1 MDQTSRRRR
10 GEYPSFPEK
19 EAEPP
24 FLVIKD
30 TRFHNLTEPMLAHVE
45 NLKVVAIVR
54 HPCGVIHSWLT
65 ASREFPPSADPLSE
79 WRYGSCRKTG
89 FGEYWGFEDWKTVT
103 AMHMDLASRFPHQ
116 VMLQRYEDLTY
127 SAEKETS
134 RMFEFCEL
142 PFTTQ
147 TQDFLRISQQV
158 HIENEYA
165 VFKRPNT
172 AERWRAEL
180 QPEICDSIMAEIV
193 NSAFSRFAA

>member
-1 MDQTSRRRR
+1 
-10 GEYPSFPEK
+10 
-19 EAEPP
+19 
-24 FLVIKD
+24 
-30 TRFHNLTEPMLAHVE
+30 
-45 NLKVVAIVR
+45 
-54 HPCGVIHSWLT
+54 
-65 ASREFPPSADPLSE
+65 
-79 WRYGSCRKTG
+79 
-89 FGEYWGFEDWKTVT
+89 
-103 AMHMDLASRFPHQ
+103 
-116 VMLQRYEDLTY
+116 MLQRYEDLTY